1 MPGIEQITSLVVVG
15 LGASGVA
22 AAKLARERLP
32 GVTVTAIDSKSEE
45 ELGGAPAELRSAGAA
60 VALGPGVVLLPGVDL
75 LVKSPG
81 VSNES
86 PVVRQALQRGL
97 PIWGEVEFAA
107 RFLAGHRWIGITGT
121 NGKTTTTELTGAIL
135 RDAGVPVEVA
145 GNVGRALATLP
156 GAIADEAVI
165 VAELSSFQLEYIEDF
180 RPSVGVLLNL
190 SEDHL
195 DRHRTYEA
203 YLAAKL
209 RLFENQTAADLGVFN
224 ADDSA
229 AAGLIVPG
237 GACRGAFSLG
247 DGFASRAGFEA
258 PLLAGVTGGRLW
270 LAVGGQ
276 RVPLCGVSEL
286 ALRGD
291 HNLANSLAAAAA
303 ATAVGVD
310 AESIATSLQTFPG
323 VVHRLQV
330 VDVVGGVEYVNDSK
344 ATNVDATLKAL
355 TAYSGAVHLILGGS
369 LKGAA
374 YDGLAAAT
382 EGLVREAILIGQAAA
397 PLQEAFSRRQA
408 AVGQGAT
415 PYVVLPDLEAA
426 IAHAAAVAA
435 SGDVVLL
442 SPACAS
448 FDQYRNFEHR
458 GEHFIELVHRLRER
472 QSR

>member
-1 MPGIEQITSLVVVG
+1 MPGIEQIASLAVVG

-22 AAKLARERLP
+22 AVKLARERLP
-32 GVTVTAIDSKSEE
+32 GVAITAIDEKSEE
-45 ELGGAPAELRSAGAA
+45 ELEGVPAELRSAGAS
-60 VALGPGVVLLPGVDL
+60 VALGRGVVLLPGVDL

-81 VSNES
+81 VSNGS

-135 RDAGVPVEVA
+135 RDAGMPVEVA

-156 GAIADEAVI
+156 GSIAGDAII

-190 SEDHL
+190 SEDHI
-195 DRHRTYEA
+195 DRHDTYEA
-203 YLAAKL
+203 YVSAKL
-209 RLFENQTAADLGVFN
+209 RLFENQAAADLALLN
-224 ADDSA
+224 ADDPA
-229 AAGLIVPG
+229 AVGLVVPG
-237 GACRGAFSLG
+237 GARRGAFSLG
-247 DGFASRAGFEA
+247 DGVAPPSGYEA
-258 PLLAGVTGGRLW
+258 PLLGGVTGDRLW
-270 LAVGGQ
+270 LAADE
-276 RVPLCGVSEL
+276 RRLPLCAISEL

-291 HNLANSLAAAAA
+291 HNIANSLAAATAA
-303 ATAVGVD
+303 AALGVD
-310 AESIATSLQTFPG
+310 SESIATTLKTFPG

-330 VDVVGGVEYVNDSK
+330 VGVVGGVTYVNDSK

-369 LKGAA
+369 LKGATF
-374 YDGLAAAT
+374 DELAAGT

-397 PLQEAFSRRQA
+397 PLQEAFARRR
-408 AVGQGAT
+408 AVVGRGAT
-415 PYVVLPDLEAA
+415 PVVALPDMEAA
-426 IAHAAAVAA
+426 IAHAATAAVR
-435 SGDVVLL
+435 GDIVLL

-458 GEHFIELVHRLRER
+458 GEHFIELVNRLRER
-472 QSR
+472 QPR